1 MNICLVAIHTHR
13 SPQAVPLANGFLKA
27 YLLTYGKFSS
37 PVDVTL
43 LDCFLDDPVEECVSA
58 ILATQADAVG
68 FSMYLWNREKCGKI
82 AAAVRSARPRALL
95 FAGGPEPTACTK
107 AVLTEELYDFVI
119 TGEGEIPFLHAVE
132 RLQAGLPLTGING
145 IIPGEAAD
153 GTVQEL
159 PPDLAAIPSPYLS
172 GVLDP
177 AALPGVLWQ
186 LSRGCQFACDFCYD
200 HRTRHG
206 VRRFQ
211 LERIQGELDLFARS
225 GVAQVFVLASTFN
238 HDVNFAKEVLRLLAA
253 KAPHIHFH
261 FEIRS
266 EFLDAEMASLFARV
280 NCSLQIGLQSVD
292 PAVQKKVHR
301 AFNASHFAE
310 KVSLLNESGAIFG
323 FDLIYG
329 LPGDTLAGFADSLDF
344 ALALYP
350 NHLDIFPLAVLP
362 GTALSH
368 KAASLGLQSLSA
380 PPYTV
385 SSSPTFP
392 AADMKEAARLAAG
405 CDIFYSRGKCVAWF
419 NTVVAPLRMK
429 GSEFLRSFIAWAGT
443 ATGNSEIVES
453 DLSDEEIHA
462 LQRNFLQHLYGE
474 RGQER
479 LTAAALD
486 LVDYHYLYAAALLAP
501 APELPT
507 DRELERTDLLSSPL
521 ALASST
527 RLATFSY
534 EIFDILES
542 GDIDLEEFTDCF
554 SPTGSCAAIYPRA
567 GDVYT
572 ESLDPRFFSLLQ
584 RLDGISAAAPHL
596 AELGLREEE
605 AVSFLEFA
613 AAEGIVILARL
624 SAATSP

>member
-13 SPQAVPLANGFLKA
+13 SPQAVPLANAFLKA
-27 YLLTYGKFSS
+27 YLLVHGKFSS

-43 LDCFLDDPVEECVSA
+43 LDCFVDDPVEECVAA
-58 ILATQADAVG
+58 ILASQADAVG
-68 FSMYLWNREKCGKI
+68 FSMYLWNREKCGEI
-82 AAAVRSARPRALL
+82 AAAVRSARPGAVL
-95 FAGGPEPTACTK
+95 FAGGPESTACAT
-107 AVLTEELYDFVI
+107 AVLAEERYDFVI
-119 TGEGEIPFLHAVE
+119 TGEGEIPFLHAME
-132 RLQAGLPLTGING
+132 RLQAGMPLIDING
-145 IIPGEAAD
+145 IIPKGTAD
-153 GTVQEL
+153 GTEQEL
-159 PPDLAAIPSPYLS
+159 LPDLAAIPSPYLS

-186 LSRGCQFACDFCYD
+186 LSRGCEFACDFCYD

-211 LERIQGELDLFARS
+211 LERIRGELDLFARS
-225 GVAQVFVLASTFN
+225 GVTQVFVLASTFN
-238 HDVNFAKEVLRLLAA
+238 HDANFAKEVLRLLAA

-266 EFLDAEMASLFARV
+266 EFLDAEMARLFARV
-280 NCSLQIGLQSVD
+280 NCSLQIGLQSAD

-301 AFNASHFAE
+301 AFNAEHFAE

-329 LPGDTLAGFADSLDF
+329 LPGDTLAGFTDSLDF

-362 GTALSH
+362 GTALSQ
-368 KAASLGLQSLSA
+368 KAATLGLQFLPA

-385 SSSPTFP
+385 SASPTFP
-392 AADMKEAARLAAG
+392 AADMNEAERLAAA

-443 ATGNSEIVES
+443 ATGNAGITES
-453 DLSDEEIHA
+453 DLTDEEIHA
-462 LQRNFLQHLYGE
+462 LQRDFLQHLYGE
-474 RGQER
+474 RGQDS
-479 LTAAALD
+479 LVAAALD

-507 DRELERTDLLSSPL
+507 DRELEQADLLSRPL

-527 RLATFSY
+527 RLAIFSY

-605 AVSFLEFA
+605 ACSFLEFA
-613 AAEGIVILARL
+613 AAEGIVTLA
-624 SAATSP
+624 